1 MPMGF
6 IMPYLRSISYSQD
19 NMYTRINKLILALCC
34 FTATHFA
41 QAEGIVI
48 SQVSSNLVEDVYQ
61 LDARLEF
68 NFEAEVIDAL
78 EHGVS
83 ISIDIIIL
91 IKRKRSWLWD
101 PKIKEEILSFRLEQH
116 PLSNRYLVTNLANN
130 YRQQFLSL
138 DDALEF
144 LGTIKDHFLISQT
157 VLLDD
162 EDYICMI
169 KAELSTE
176 TLPPVIRPLAFVS
189 KKWRMDSPWYRWLIR
204 E

>member
-1 MPMGF
+1 MG
-6 IMPYLRSISYSQD
+6 
-19 NMYTRINKLILALCC
+19 NMHTRINKLLLACCC
-34 FTATHFA
+34 FIAANIA

-48 SQVSSNLVEDVYQ
+48 SQVSSKLVEDVYR

-68 NFEAEVIDAL
+68 NFETEVLDAL

-91 IKRKRSWLWD
+91 IKRKRNWLWD
-101 PKIKEEILSFRLEQH
+101 PKVKEETLSFRLEQH
-116 PLSNRYLVTNLANN
+116 PLSDRYLVTNLAND

-138 DDALEF
+138 EDALEF
-144 LGTIKDHFLISQT
+144 LGTIKNHFLISRT
-157 VLLDD
+157 VLSDD

-169 KAELSTE
+169 KAELNTE

-189 KKWRMDSPWYRWLIR
+189 KKWQMDSNWHKWSIR
-204 E
+204 D